1 MSDFSSQSSGAA
13 TGGACRVVV
22 LISGSGTNLQALL
35 DDAAMPGCEYTVQ
48 AVISNKADAYG
59 LTRAADAGVETAVL
73 SHRDFSDREAFDQ
86 AMIKLIDNYQPD
98 LVILA
103 GFMRILTPGFV
114 RHYNGRLLNIHP
126 SLLPKYQGLHTHQR
140 ALDAGDSEH
149 GATVHFVTE
158 ELDGGPPIVQAS
170 VPVLA
175 DDSAETLAQRV
186 QVQEHKIYPLAARWF
201 AQGRLRMVGDR
212 TELDGELLPRCG
224 QRIDSEAHP
233 ATE

>member
-1 MSDFSSQSSGAA
+1 MPSDTNTTPNA
-13 TGGACRVVV
+13 TEKCRAVV
-22 LISGSGTNLQALL
+22 LISGSGSNLQAFL
-35 DDAAMPGCEYTVQ
+35 DAAADAACDFTVE

-59 LTRAADAGVETAVL
+59 LTRAKSAGINTEVL
-73 SHRDFSDREAFDQ
+73 SHRDFADRESFDA
-86 AMIKLIDNYQPD
+86 AMTEVIDAYRPD

-114 RHYNGRLLNIHP
+114 RHYSGRLLNIHP

-158 ELDGGPPIVQAS
+158 ELDGGPPIVQAV
-170 VPVLA
+170 VPIEPG
-175 DDSAETLAQRV
+175 DTAETLAQRV
-186 QVQEHKIYPLAARWF
+186 LVQEHRIYTLVASWF

-212 TELDGELLPRCG
+212 AELDGELLPRSG
-224 QRIDSEAHP
+224 KRLD
-233 ATE
+233 